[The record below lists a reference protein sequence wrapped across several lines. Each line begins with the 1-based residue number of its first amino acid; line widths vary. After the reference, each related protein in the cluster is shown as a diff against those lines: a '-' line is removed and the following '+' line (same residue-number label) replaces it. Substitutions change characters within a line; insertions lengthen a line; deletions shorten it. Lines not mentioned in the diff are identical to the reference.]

1 MSHEL
6 TKKLQAGVAF
16 EDDQKSADAISIY
29 EGIIAYKFQ
38 GEDDITE
45 ETVKAKEQASYRLA
59 AIFSQL
65 SLFDE
70 LIDLTKMILPMYL
83 DLPKSKTAKIIRT
96 LFDQCIKFPGR
107 NRYEQLI
114 DLSKYIIEWCDKES
128 RSFLRM
134 KIEQK
139 LADLYFK
146 QQKYNESLAIL
157 NKLLHELKKKDDKQL
172 IVESQLVESKVYH
185 ALENLP
191 KAKAAL
197 TAVKTTANSIYV
209 VPMLQAEI
217 DMMSGLISS
226 DEKDYNT
233 AYSYFYE
240 TFEGYRSMNEITL
253 AGYAFKFMLFS
264 KVMGKNPDD
273 AMNLINS
280 SVSLK
285 FQNRDVEAMKAVA
298 QAAKQQNLLMFEK
311 CKQVYEW
318 ELLDDPVIKR
328 HFTYLYN
335 TLLEDNLKK
344 IIEPYSEVQID
355 FVAQQIGL
363 PMERILQKLSE
374 MILDEVIKGTLDQGK
389 NCLIVFEEQEST
401 EMFDHALKTFG
412 NLDGVIDSLY
422 DKTQNYKKKYHS

>member
-1 MSHEL
+1 
-6 TKKLQAGVAF
+6 
-16 EDDQKSADAISIY
+16 
-29 EGIIAYKFQ
+29 
-38 GEDDITE
+38 
-45 ETVKAKEQASYRLA
+45 
-59 AIFSQL
+59 
-65 SLFDE
+65 
-70 LIDLTKMILPMYL
+70 MYI

-96 LFDQCIKFPGR
+96 LFDQCLKFPGR
-107 NRYEQLI
+107 NRNDPLI
-114 DLSKYIIEWCDKES
+114 DLSKYIIEWCNKES

-134 KIEQK
+134 KIENK

-146 QQKYNESLAIL
+146 QGKYNDALAVL
-157 NKLLHELKKKDDKQL
+157 NKLLYELKRKDDKQL

-191 KAKAAL
+191 KSKAAL

-217 DMMSGLISS
+217 DMMSGLIAA
-226 DEKDYNT
+226 DEKDYAT

-240 TFEGYRSMNEITL
+240 TFEGYRSMNEIPL
-253 AGYAFKFMLFS
+253 AGNAFKFMLFS
-264 KVMGKNPDD
+264 KVMGRAPDD

-280 SVSLK
+280 AVSLK

-318 ELLDDPVIKR
+318 ELLEDPVIKR

-355 FVAQQIGL
+355 YVAQSIGL
-363 PMERILQKLSE
+363 PMDRILQKLSE

-389 NCLIVFEEQEST
+389 NCLIIFEDQEST
-401 EMFDHALKTFG
+401 EMFDHALGTFN

-422 DKTQNYKKKYHS
+422 EKTQGYKKKYHS

>member
-1 MSHEL
+1 
-6 TKKLQAGVAF
+6 
-16 EDDQKSADAISIY
+16 
-29 EGIIAYKFQ
+29 
-38 GEDDITE
+38 
-45 ETVKAKEQASYRLA
+45 
-59 AIFSQL
+59 
-65 SLFDE
+65 
-70 LIDLTKMILPMYL
+70 MYI

-96 LFDQCIKFPGR
+96 LFDQCLKFPGR
-107 NRYEQLI
+107 NRNDPLI
-114 DLSKYIIEWCDKES
+114 DLSKYVIEWCNKES

-139 LADLYFK
+139 LADLLFK
-146 QQKYNESLAIL
+146 QQKYKDSLGVL
-157 NKLLHELKKKDDKQL
+157 DKLLYELKRKDDKQL

-191 KAKAAL
+191 KSKAAL

-217 DMMSGLISS
+217 DMMSGLIAA

-240 TFEGYRSMNEITL
+240 TFEGYRSMNELTL
-253 AGYAFKFMLFS
+253 AGNAFKFMLFS
-264 KVMGKNPDD
+264 KVMARLPDD

-355 FVAQQIGL
+355 YVAQSIGL
-363 PMERILQKLSE
+363 PMDRILQKLSE

-389 NCLIVFEEQEST
+389 NCLIVFEDQEST
-401 EMFDHALKTFG
+401 EMFDHALGTFN

-422 DKTQNYKKKYHS
+422 DKT